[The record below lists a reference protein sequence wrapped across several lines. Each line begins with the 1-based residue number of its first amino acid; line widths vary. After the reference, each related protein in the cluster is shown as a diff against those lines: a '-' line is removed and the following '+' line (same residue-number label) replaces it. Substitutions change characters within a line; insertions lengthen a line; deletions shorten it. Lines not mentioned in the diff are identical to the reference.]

1 MDAFR
6 QASKEQDDGA
16 VVIST
21 QGARLAAQGGSFAM
35 AKRLAKGWDLPCPDQ
50 VRLLA
55 LPSSCTCDAQTP
67 TSVAV
72 IGRATV
78 VVWWGSKLGAGAE
91 LTVKWKDADN
101 LWRHLLFVR
110 QWEDIDRFTM
120 TQCGLI
126 WVAHVDATWIGI
138 FLVDQTLIAKEKI
151 FHGSGRDGG

>member
-1 MDAFR
+1 M
-6 QASKEQDDGA
+6 
-16 VVIST
+16 
-21 QGARLAAQGGSFAM
+21 
-35 AKRLAKGWDLPCPDQ
+35 
-50 VRLLA
+50 
-55 LPSSCTCDAQTP
+55 
-67 TSVAV
+67 
-72 IGRATV
+72 
-78 VVWWGSKLGAGAE
+78 GAGAE